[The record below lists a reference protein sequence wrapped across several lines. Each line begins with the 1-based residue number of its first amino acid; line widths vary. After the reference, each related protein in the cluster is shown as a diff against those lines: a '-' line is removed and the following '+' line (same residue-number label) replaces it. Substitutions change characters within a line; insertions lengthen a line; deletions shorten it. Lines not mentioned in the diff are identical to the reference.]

1 MELIKKI
8 FLLMFIINSFSRLS
22 AQSEKANQEFIS
34 GNYSNAAMIYKEYL
48 SKEENMNDG
57 PSWLNLAVSLF
68 QLENYGR
75 LYKPGFLT

>member
-68 QLENYGR
+68 QLENYDEA
-75 LYKPGFLT
+75 LNIF